1 LEVLNVRKNK
11 RVIFARVD
19 EDAHRALKA
28 AAAIRGMSLNVLVE
42 KTIADVFVKEIAQ
55 AQQQLAEEKH

>member
-1 LEVLNVRKNK
+1 MSKNNR

-28 AAAIRGMSLNVLVE
+28 AAAIRGVSLNALVE
-42 KTIADVFVKEIAQ
+42 RTIAEVFVNEIVQ
-55 AQQQLAEEKH
+55 AKQRLAEEKH